1 MSEHDLIAPCGM
13 NCNLCVSYQ
22 FGKFDFNKKG
32 FNRKYCP
39 GCIPRG
45 KNCTYMANHCD
56 LLGKGKIRFCTDCK
70 DFPCKHLK
78 YLDKRYSTKYHM
90 SMIDNLEYISSNGIE
105 KFLFKEE
112 EKWKCNVCS
121 NLKCCH
127 NGLCLSCEIDKLA
140 SNKKYKRYDL

>member
-13 NCNLCVSYQ
+13 NCSLCVSYQ

-45 KNCTYMANHCD
+45 KFCTYMANHCD

-90 SMIDNLEYISSNGIE
+90 SMIDNLDFIKEYGMEAFLE
-105 KFLFKEE
+105 KES
-112 EKWKCNVCS
+112 EKWSCTECGEVI
-121 NLKCCH
+121 CCH
-127 NGLCLSCEIDKLA
+127 NGLCFNCSLDKLRQ
-140 SNKKYKRYDL
+140 NKKFRWDE